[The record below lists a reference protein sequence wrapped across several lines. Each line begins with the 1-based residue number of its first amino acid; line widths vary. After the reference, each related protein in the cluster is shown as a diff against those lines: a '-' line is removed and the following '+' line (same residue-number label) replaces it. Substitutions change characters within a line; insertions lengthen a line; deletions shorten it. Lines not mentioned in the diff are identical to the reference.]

1 MIDVTKEL
9 SGLVLLYY
17 VLEKNIFVMELRE
30 NDRCYKRIVWIRST
44 LLCIRKKYIRY
55 RVTGES

>member
-17 VLEKNIFVMELRE
+17 VLEKNIFVIELRE
-30 NDRCYKRIVWIRST
+30 SNRCYKELCGLD
-44 LLCIRKKYIRY
+44 LLYYILEKIY
-55 RVTGES
+55 PL

>member
-9 SGLVLLYY
+9 CGLDLLYY
-17 VLEKNIFVMELRE
+17 VLEKNIPVIELQE

-44 LLCIRKKYIRY
+44 LLCIRKKYTRY
-55 RVTGES
+55 RDTGKW